1 MSREKNVD
9 KIQMFGPYA
18 AALSFII
25 HCGNI
30 NQSEFKRDILVYRGL
45 KLTVD
50 ELSQKYSEGRSI
62 KLKGFTSTSI
72 DRDRALKFALQDV
85 DKKSEVNQK

>member
-1 MSREKNVD
+1 
-9 KIQMFGPYA
+9 MFGPYA

-30 NQSEFKRDILVYRGL
+30 KQSKSKRDISVYRGL
-45 KLTVD
+45 KLTDD
-50 ELSQKYSEGRSI
+50 ELSQRYSEGKSI

-72 DRDRALKFALQDV
+72 DRDRALKFALQGAD
-85 DKKSEVNQK
+85 